1 MKELIVIGSG
11 TFAQIAK
18 VYFEEYAGVKINK
31 FAVSK
36 ELLEETVVESGTDL
50 FSVEDLLQLNPD
62 KYEVFVAIGYRK
74 LNLARQTMYNTF
86 RDAGF
91 SFSSFIHP
99 NVKVWSSTQIGK
111 NCFIFENNI
120 LQPYTKVGNNSVLWS
135 GNHIGHHSIIE
146 DHCFISS
153 HVVIS
158 GSCTIG
164 EGSFLGVN
172 ATIHDGVIVGKRN
185 LIGAASI
192 ISKST
197 PQDALYAPRSTEKH
211 PKQPFEIDF

>member
-50 FSVEDLLQLNPD
+50 LSVEDLLQLSPD

-74 LNLARQTMYNTF
+74 LNLARQAMYNTF

-91 SFSSFIHP
+91 SFPERRSRCFHSLLEESRTKLVLSKLQSFR
-99 NVKVWSSTQIGK
+99 KDIG
-111 NCFIFENNI
+111 
-120 LQPYTKVGNNSVLWS
+120 
-135 GNHIGHHSIIE
+135 
-146 DHCFISS
+146 
-153 HVVIS
+153 
-158 GSCTIG
+158 
-164 EGSFLGVN
+164 
-172 ATIHDGVIVGKRN
+172 
-185 LIGAASI
+185 
-192 ISKST
+192 
-197 PQDALYAPRSTEKH
+197 
-211 PKQPFEIDF
+211 